1 MIEKFENIGGYEYAK
16 QEAIKIA
23 NYFKN
28 YEKFK
33 SNGARLPKG
42 ILFYGEP
49 GTGKTLFAKSIVN
62 ESKAKAYSLNTEN
75 LYEGEEIT
83 LSIKKVFDEARKNA
97 PSIIL
102 INELDRL
109 VDCSHS
115 PFSGSSDD
123 GRETLRCLLTEVDKS
138 KDYDILIIATSNAS
152 IYSIPSPLVREGR
165 IEKHI
170 FIDMPS
176 YEDREKIL
184 SLYLSNNDVFK
195 NVTASSVAYYTNGLS
210 GAGLATL
217 VNDVLIECINNEKE
231 ADFKDFLEPIEAIKT
246 SNIKLNVNKEN
257 VDHIIYHEL
266 GHFIT
271 NYVLNDEIGMI
282 SITPYANNSGGRL
295 SLLKGDNN
303 MESSSYTSCFNK
315 CVSLVAGN
323 EAVNIFLNERYL
335 GSSSDL
341 KSVTGIYRKML
352 DNGMFEELDIVS
364 IKLLSSGEEDMPIGG
379 SDVSCDGLIGHFT
392 SFYENCVNKA
402 KDIIN
407 KNKDVINALFKEL
420 KVKTYLIEDD
430 IKEIIKEHP
439 VII

>member
-1 MIEKFENIGGYEYAK
+1 MIEEFKNIGGYEYAK

-62 ESKAKAYSLNTEN
+62 ESKAKTYSLNTEN

-102 INELDRL
+102 IDELDRL
-109 VDCSHS
+109 VDCQRS
-115 PFSGSSDD
+115 PFSKSSDEE
-123 GRETLRCLLTEVDKS
+123 RETLRCLLTEVDKS
-138 KDYDILIIATSNAS
+138 KDFDILIIATSNAS
-152 IYSIPSPLVREGR
+152 LYAIPSPLVREGR

-184 SLYLSNNDVFK
+184 SLYLSNNDIFK
-195 NVTASSVAYYTNGLS
+195 NVSASSVAYYSNGLS

-217 VNDVLIECINNEKE
+217 VNDVLIDCINNDKI
-231 ADFKDFLEPIEAIKT
+231 ADFKDFLEPIESVKT
-246 SNIKLNVNKEN
+246 SNVKLNVNKEN

-271 NYVLNDEIGMI
+271 NYVLNNEIGMI

-295 SLLKGDNN
+295 SLLKEENN
-303 MESSSYTSCFNK
+303 MESGSYTSYFNK
-315 CVSLVAGN
+315 CVGLVAGN
-323 EAVNIFLNERYL
+323 EAVKLFLNERYS

-341 KSVTGIYRKML
+341 KKVSGIYKMML
-352 DNGMFEELDIVS
+352 DNGMFDESDMVS
-364 IKLLSSGEEDMPIGG
+364 LKLLSSPDEEIPIGG
-379 SDVSCDGLIGHFT
+379 LNVSLASLTRHFNK
-392 SFYENCVNKA
+392 FYEDCVNKA

-407 KNKDVINALFKEL
+407 KNKDIINALFKEL
-420 KVKTYLIEDD
+420 KEKTYIIEED
-430 IKEIIKEHP
+430 INEIIKEHP